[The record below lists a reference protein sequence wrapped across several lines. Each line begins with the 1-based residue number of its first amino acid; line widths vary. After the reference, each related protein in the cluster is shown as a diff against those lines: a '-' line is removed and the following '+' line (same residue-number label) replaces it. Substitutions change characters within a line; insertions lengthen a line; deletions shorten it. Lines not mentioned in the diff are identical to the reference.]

1 MIYRF
6 AAGTMVSS
14 CLIALGGAVVLA
26 LRLSTG
32 QRFYAIAA
40 LWCLVPFLWGVWMML
55 APQSWMEK
63 RLPAWGAILGAL
75 AGING
80 IYVLDVPQRVAGVFI
95 PAALRPLGVLLAAV
109 VYGAVWIVVAR
120 VYRALTATPTNQSR
134 SAAG

>member
-26 LRLSTG
+26 LRLATG

-55 APQSWMEK
+55 APRSWMEK
-63 RLPAWGAILGAL
+63 RLPVWGAILGAL
-75 AGING
+75 AGISG
-80 IYVLDVPQRVAGVFI
+80 IYVLDVPQRVAGVVI
-95 PAALRPLGVLLAAV
+95 PTALRPVGVLLAAV
-109 VYGAVWIVVAR
+109 VYGAVWIVVAK
-120 VYRALTATPTNQSR
+120 VYRALIATPTNRST
-134 SAAG
+134 SAAA